1 MGGKNARDR
10 STKLDPVV
18 ICISVD
24 DGDDR
29 EERERE
35 RFNTRGEIRSSS
47 LGCSHLG
54 CILFSNPKFNA
65 HNTHKHKNA
74 QTQREEERSA

>member
-35 RFNTRGEIRSSS
+35 RFNTRGEILKQQFRV
-47 LGCSHLG
+47 LTFRVHTFHGT
-54 CILFSNPKFNA
+54 LFQTLNLT
-65 HNTHKHKNA
+65 HNRRKHK
-74 QTQREEERSA
+74 RV